1 MRIFLQYIGMK
12 LNISAKT
19 WFLFAIAAISSTAAG
34 FLNGLTGTG
43 AGIIFL
49 LLYRIFHGELTKD
62 TFAFSMSCVIPLS
75 AFSLLTYPMPH
86 EFSSITLFVT
96 IVTAA
101 VGGLFGAIVQQ
112 KIKLDLLKKAFSILV
127 IYSGITMILK

>member
-1 MRIFLQYIGMK
+1 MVFICHCRHKQHSRRLFKRIDRNRCRNNFSL
-12 LNISAKT
+12 A
-19 WFLFAIAAISSTAAG
+19 
-34 FLNGLTGTG
+34 
-43 AGIIFL
+43 
-49 LLYRIFHGELTKD
+49 YRIFHGELTKD